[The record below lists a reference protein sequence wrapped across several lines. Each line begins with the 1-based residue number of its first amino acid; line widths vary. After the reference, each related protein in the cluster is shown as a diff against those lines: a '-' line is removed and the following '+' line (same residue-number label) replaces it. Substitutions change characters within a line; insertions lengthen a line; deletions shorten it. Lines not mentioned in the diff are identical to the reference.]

1 MAEIQVRA
9 LETVLASASRALE
22 EDLVNVRS
30 LVLDLLE
37 DLESNIG
44 RQRAVGLRFDL
55 MSFWPWSYSPVQT
68 PPTAAVY

>member
-1 MAEIQVRA
+1 MVHRA
-9 LETVLASASRALE
+9 LETVFASATKALE

-44 RQRAVGLRFDL
+44 VSISLGAACQLRFCWRPQFLPNYDHCFNTL
-55 MSFWPWSYSPVQT
+55 
-68 PPTAAVY
+68 AN